1 MSYAN
6 FMNIDTAKMEIAN
19 KKSRLTEYT
28 EPGRTVKLFMIW
40 YASEFKKYDQKNI
53 FSGGF
58 TVRKMK
64 FSIRN
69 FFSKCDQIRR
79 KLRIWSHLLEKS
91 LMENLNFCAVF

>member
-1 MSYAN
+1 MCYAN

-19 KKSRLTEYT
+19 KKSRLTEYAG
-28 EPGRTVKLFMIW
+28 PGRTVKLFMIW
-40 YASEFKKYDQKNI
+40 YTSEFKKYDQKNI
-53 FSGGF
+53 YFGGF
-58 TVRKMK
+58 TVQKMK

-79 KLRIWSHLLEKS
+79 KLRIWSHLLQKS